1 MPVLF
6 EVDRFPQPAQN
17 NLLLEA
23 FLSIKAEILKAIE
36 PIKEKLIS
44 SNSHI
49 VVTLTPKETAIKY
62 LVSDSKLSDEID
74 QLLSNKMDL
83 TKIADMLLSAGKN

>member
-36 PIKEKLIS
+36 PIKEELIS

-49 VVTLTPKETAIKY
+49 VVVLTPKEIAIKY
-62 LVSDSKLSDEID
+62 LVSDSKLADEIN
-74 QLLSNKMDL
+74 QLLSDKMDL
-83 TKIADMLLSAGKN
+83 TKIADTLLSAGKN